1 MITPNK
7 FIALDASILAK
18 LDIILSE
25 YPEQV
30 SIRDLYR
37 DVGHRFDSADE
48 FLLTIDVL
56 YILGRV
62 DVDFRTASIS
72 YAD

>member
-7 FIALDASILAK
+7 FIALDASILGK
-18 LDIILSE
+18 LGVILEE
-25 YPEQV
+25 YPEDV
-30 SIRDLYR
+30 SIRELYR
-37 DVGHRFDSADE
+37 DVGYRFESADE
-48 FLLTIDVL
+48 FLLAIDVL

-62 DVDFRTASIS
+62 SVDFKTASIS

>member
-7 FIALDASILAK
+7 FIALDASILGK
-18 LDIILSE
+18 LGIIRDE
-25 YPEQV
+25 YPEDV
-30 SIRDLYR
+30 SIRELYR
-37 DVGHRFDSADE
+37 DVGHRFESADE
-48 FLLTIDVL
+48 FLLVIDVL

-62 DVDFRTASIS
+62 SVDFKTASIS

>member
-7 FIALDASILAK
+7 FTDLDSSILAK
-18 LDIILSE
+18 LEIIIDETIGSK
-25 YPEQV
+25 

-37 DVGHRFDSADE
+37 ALAHRFETADE
-48 FLLTIDVL
+48 FLLALDVL

-62 DVDFRTASIS
+62 NVDFKTATVS
-72 YAD
+72 DVT

>member
-25 YPEQV
+25 YPKEV
-30 SIRDLYR
+30 SIRDLFHAI
-37 DVGHRFDSADE
+37 GHRFDAADE
-48 FLLTIDVL
+48 FLLAIDVL

-62 DVDFRTASIS
+62 SVDFRTASIS

>member
-18 LDIILSE
+18 LDIILRE
-25 YPEQV
+25 YPDQV

-37 DVGHRFDSADE
+37 EIGHRFDTTDE
-48 FLLTIDVL
+48 FLLALDVL

-62 DVDFRTASIS
+62 NVDFRTASLS